1 MSLPDSFKFE
11 PIELPPEAAAL
22 RREVRQFLRE
32 EIDRG
37 TYSPGPERESSYS
50 PEFSRKVGA
59 RGWIGMTW
67 PKEHGGGGRSHL
79 ERYVMIEEMLAHRAP
94 VSGHWVADRQSG
106 PGILRFGPEEVTRQ
120 RSEERRVG
128 KECVRTC
135 RSVWAPYT

>member
-79 ERYVMIEEMLAHRAP
+79 ERSVMIEEMLAHRDP
-94 VSGHWVADRQSG
+94 VSGHWVADRQSC
-106 PGILRFGPEEVTRQ
+106 PVILRFG
-120 RSEERRVG
+120 SEEGDRNDIPKILSGVAYFRI
-128 KECVRTC
+128 CLQ
-135 RSVWAPYT
+135 SDN

>member
-37 TYSPGPERESSYS
+37 TFSPGPERESSYS

-67 PKEHGGGGRSHL
+67 PKGHGGGGRSPL
-79 ERYVMIEEMLAHRAP
+79 ERYVMIEDMPAHHPPARGPWVPDAQNGP
-94 VSGHWVADRQSG
+94 VPPH
-106 PGILRFGPEEVTRQ
+106 I
-120 RSEERRVG
+120 
-128 KECVRTC
+128 
-135 RSVWAPYT
+135 